1 MLTGV
6 ISKANLIFKDAQER
20 LSVQSAD
27 AVERVCIS
35 IENLNNFVNL
45 EMARIEKDPKLS
57 HRERSNAR
65 RSAVELAGRKLE
77 VLKDRSNYSNLI
89 QDSSPGLPEASA
101 IEEDDL
107 LKFMREREIRDR
119 LFGMTEAQILSHFG
133 ESLFDGRN
141 QLLLDAILNAP
152 PGFEMLSE
160 SNLRTLRRIRAKT
173 RTEKAGAKP
182 PDAHTVADSIM
193 EIFLLA
199 KKELDRLRKEEFSGS
214 RTKKQPAGHRENG
227 VN

>member
-35 IENLNNFVNL
+35 IENLNNFLNQ
-45 EMARIEKDPKLS
+45 EMARIGKDPKLS
-57 HRERSNAR
+57 YRERSNAR
-65 RSAVELAGRKLE
+65 RGAVEQAGRKLE
-77 VLKDRSNYSNLI
+77 VLKDRSNYSNLV
-89 QDSSPGLPEASA
+89 QDSSPGLPEVSA
-101 IEEDDL
+101 QEEDDL

>member
-6 ISKANLIFKDAQER
+6 IAKANFIFKDAQQR
-20 LSVQSAD
+20 LTVQSAD
-27 AVERVCIS
+27 AVEKVCIS
-35 IENLNNFVNL
+35 IENLNNFLNQ
-45 EMARIEKDPKLS
+45 EMDRIEQDPKLS
-57 HRERSNAR
+57 YRERSNAR
-65 RSAVELAGRKLE
+65 RGAVEQAGRKLE
-77 VLKDRSNYSNLI
+77 VLKDRSNYSNLV

-101 IEEDDL
+101 QEEDDL

-173 RTEKAGAKP
+173 RSEKAVAEPQDGYTA
-182 PDAHTVADSIM
+182 ADSIM

-199 KKELDRLRKEEFSGS
+199 KKELDHLRKEELSGS
-214 RTKKQPAGHRENG
+214 RTKKQPAGHRGNG
-227 VN
+227 VK